1 MAEPAETCNGQ
12 RDPPE
17 SEGQAAAALEAPP
30 DAGVPPPAQPSSLG
44 ALGLDIPWHERLST
58 RLFAATGLVAF
69 LTMLAIFLAA
79 VAVQQHLLAQVV
91 EESDLVSKT
100 IRNALHR
107 AMLQDRRDEA
117 YAIMEDIAR
126 QPEIERIRLTDQSGR
141 VTFSRSQC
149 GSGPNC
155 TDEAPVGTR
164 IDVKSEGCRACHNDG
179 VPRGSVA
186 LAERK
191 RVFTTGDG
199 HRALGILTPIHNE
212 PSCSTSECH
221 AHPAARSVLG
231 VLDVGISM
239 EQLDRETEAFRR
251 RALGA
256 AAVAAVLLGL
266 LIAWVARRQ
275 LIRPVVALVHATRRV
290 ASDQLE
296 TEIPITWSGEL
307 GALAT
312 SFNEMTRSLRQA
324 RAELQDLMVGLE
336 QQVQDR
342 TAALRT
348 AQDQLVRSEK
358 LSSLGRLSAS
368 IAHEINNPLA
378 GILTFAKLM
387 IRTLEQGLP
396 DEPTRRSLVKHL
408 SLVQRE
414 TERCTAIVRNL
425 LEFARERPL
434 AVKDVDIN
442 AVVEEALQLL
452 QNPIQL
458 NDLRLTKALAPLPPV
473 RADFGQLRQACVNV
487 IMNACEALPRGGRLS
502 VESRV
507 VTGGGAVELFF
518 QDDGPGIPPER
529 LPRIFDPFFTTK
541 EKGTGL
547 GLSVVYGI
555 VERHGGTID
564 IRSAP
569 GQGTSVTIR
578 IPAGRPAAVAGEKA
592 RG

>member
-1 MAEPAETCNGQ
+1 MAEPAETSSGEVTPDSDAMP
-12 RDPPE
+12 RA
-17 SEGQAAAALEAPP
+17 EGGVEAGRAAAP
-30 DAGVPPPAQPSSLG
+30 AGRGPREPASFG

-69 LTMLAIFLAA
+69 ATMVAIFLAA
-79 VAVQQHLLAQVV
+79 VAVQHHLLTQVV
-91 EESDLVSKT
+91 EESDLVTQT
-100 IRNALHR
+100 IHNALHR
-107 AMLQDRRDEA
+107 AMLQDRRGDA

-126 QPEIERIRLTDQSGR
+126 QPGIERIRLTDESGR
-141 VTFSRSQC
+141 VTFS
-149 GSGPNC
+149 
-155 TDEAPVGTR
+155 TEAGEVGAR
-164 IDVKSEGCRACHNDG
+164 IDVRSEGCWACHRSG
-179 VPRGSVA
+179 APRGNLA

-191 RVFTTGDG
+191 RVFQTRDG
-199 HRALGILTPIHNE
+199 HRALGIMTPLENE

-221 AHPAARSVLG
+221 AHLPSRSVLG

-239 EQLDRETEAFRR
+239 ERLDHDTDVFRK
-251 RALGA
+251 RAMGGA
-256 AAVAAVLLGL
+256 ALAAVLLGVL
-266 LIAWVARRQ
+266 VGFVARRQ
-275 LIRPVVALVHATRRV
+275 LIRPVAALVQATRRV

-296 TEIPITWSGEL
+296 AEIPITWSGEL

-324 RAELQDLMVGLE
+324 RAEVDDLMQGLE
-336 QQVQDR
+336 QQVEER
-342 TAALRT
+342 TAALRA

-387 IRTLEQGLP
+387 VRMLEHGVPDEGGRRTL
-396 DEPTRRSLVKHL
+396 VKNL
-408 SLVQRE
+408 QLVQRE

-425 LEFARERPL
+425 LDFARERPL
-434 AVKDVDIN
+434 SVKDVELN
-442 AVVEEALQLL
+442 VVVEEALQLL
-452 QNPIQL
+452 ANPIQL
-458 NDLRLTKALAPLPPV
+458 NDLRLEKALGVLPPV

-487 IMNACEALPRGGRLS
+487 IMNACEALPRGGHLFVSTRL
-502 VESRV
+502 VE
-507 VTGGGAVELFF
+507 GGSFVEVAF
-518 QDDGPGIPPER
+518 QDDGPGIPADK

-564 IRSAP
+564 IQSEK
-569 GQGTSVTIR
+569 GKGTRVAIR
-578 IPAGRPAAVAGEKA
+578 IPPVGSAASLGEKA

>member
-1 MAEPAETCNGQ
+1 MSEPAESSNAQ
-12 RDPPE
+12 NDPPGASIAV
-17 SEGQAAAALEAPP
+17 SEEQAAVEPPARPDGGERPAPP
-30 DAGVPPPAQPSSLG
+30 NIPSSLG
-44 ALGLDIPWHERLST
+44 ALGLDIPWHELLST

-69 LTMLAIFLAA
+69 LTMIAIFLAA
-79 VAVQQHLLAQVV
+79 VAVQQHLLTQVT
-91 EESDLVSKT
+91 EESDLVTQT

-107 AMLQDRRDEA
+107 AMLHDRRGDA

-126 QPEIERIRLTDQSGR
+126 QPGIERIQLTDESGR
-141 VTFSRSQC
+141 VTFS
-149 GSGPNC
+149 
-155 TDEAPVGTR
+155 TDAAAVGTR
-164 IDVKSEGCRACHNDG
+164 VDVHTEACWACHRNG
-179 VPRGSVA
+179 VTRGDLNLS
-186 LAERK
+186 ERK
-191 RVFTTGDG
+191 RVFGTDDG
-199 HRALGILTPIHNE
+199 HRALGILTPIRNE

-221 AHPAARSVLG
+221 AHPQSRTVLG

-239 EQLDRETEAFRR
+239 ERLDRDTESFRR
-251 RALGA
+251 RAMGA
-256 AAVAAVLLGL
+256 AALAAVLLGL
-266 LIAWVARRQ
+266 LVGWVARRQ
-275 LIRPVVALVHATRRV
+275 LIRPVAALVHATRRV

-296 TEIPITWSGEL
+296 AEIPVTWSGEL

-324 RAELQDLMVGLE
+324 RSEVQDLMQGLE

-342 TAALRT
+342 TSALRA

-387 IRTLEQGLP
+387 VRMLDGGVP
-396 DEPTRRSLVKHL
+396 DDGTRRTLVKHL
-408 SLVQRE
+408 QLVQRE

-425 LEFARERPL
+425 LDFARERPL
-434 AVKDVDIN
+434 SVKDVDVN

-452 QNPIQL
+452 ANPIQL
-458 NDLRLTKALAPLPPV
+458 NDLRLEKSLRPLPPV

-487 IMNACEALPRGGRLS
+487 IMNACEALPRGGHIWVGTRL
-502 VESRV
+502 VEDGRW
-507 VTGGGAVELFF
+507 VELEFR
-518 QDDGPGIPPER
+518 DDGPGIPPER
-529 LPRIFDPFFTTK
+529 LPHIFDPFFTTK

-555 VERHGGTID
+555 VERHGGTIE
-564 IRSAP
+564 IQSQ
-569 GQGTSVTIR
+569 QGKGTRVAIR
-578 IPAGRPAAVAGEKA
+578 IPPVAPAASGGEKA

>member
-1 MAEPAETCNGQ
+1 MPAEPSAATG
-12 RDPPE
+12 
-17 SEGQAAAALEAPP
+17 GQAAPSRP
-30 DAGVPPPAQPSSLG
+30 TIPSSLG
-44 ALGLDIPWHERLST
+44 ALGLEIPWHQRLST

-69 LTMLAIFLAA
+69 VTMVAIFLAA
-79 VAVQQHLLAQVV
+79 VAVQHHLLTQVV
-91 EESDLVSKT
+91 EESDLVTQT

-107 AMLQDRRDEA
+107 AMLQDRRGDA
-117 YAIMEDIAR
+117 YEIMNDIAR
-126 QPEIERIRLTDQSGR
+126 QPEIELVRLTDETGR
-141 VTFSRSQC
+141 VTFSTRP
-149 GSGPNC
+149 G
-155 TDEAPVGTR
+155 EVGTR
-164 IDVKSEGCRACHNDG
+164 IDVHTEACWACHKNG
-179 VPRGSVA
+179 VTRRDLD

-191 RVFTTGDG
+191 RIFETWDG
-199 HRALGILTPIHNE
+199 HRALGILTPLRNE

-221 AHPAARSVLG
+221 AHLPSRTVLG

-239 EQLDRETEAFRR
+239 KRLDRDTEAFRR

-266 LIAWVARRQ
+266 LVGWVARRQ
-275 LIRPVVALVHATRRV
+275 LIRPVAALVHATRRV

-296 TEIPITWSGEL
+296 AEIPVTWSGEL
-307 GALAT
+307 GTLAT

-324 RAELQDLMVGLE
+324 RTEVQDLMQGLE

-342 TAALRT
+342 TSALRA

-387 IRTLEQGLP
+387 VRTLEGGVP
-396 DEPTRRSLVKHL
+396 DDATRRTLVKHL
-408 SLVQRE
+408 LLVQRE

-425 LEFARERPL
+425 LDFARERPL
-434 AVKDVDIN
+434 SVKDVDLN
-442 AVVEEALQLL
+442 TVVEEALQLL
-452 QNPIQL
+452 ANPIQL
-458 NDLRLTKALAPLPPV
+458 NDLRLEKSLGALPPV

-487 IMNACEALPRGGRLS
+487 IMNACEALQRGGHLR
-502 VESRV
+502 VATRV
-507 VTGGGAVELFF
+507 VGAGRWVEMEFR
-518 QDDGPGIPPER
+518 DDGPGIPAER

-555 VERHGGTID
+555 VERHGGTIEVE
-564 IRSAP
+564 SHP
-569 GQGTSVTIR
+569 GQGTRVAIR
-578 IPAGRPAAVAGEKA
+578 IPPVVPADAGGEKA